1 MKEILVI
8 IVTYNGM
15 KWVDR
20 CLGSILRSTIP
31 VDVYVVDNQSTDG
44 TSSYIRENFKE
55 AMLIECQANLGFG
68 KANNK
73 GIRYAIEKGYKYVY
87 LLNQDAWLLEDTLE
101 RMVKVSERNPQYGLL
116 SPLQMNNMDTLDHNF
131 QLCCSKKL
139 IADAILKKDLD
150 DVYETEYTMAA
161 HWFIPVSVLK
171 NVGLFS
177 PSFPH
182 YGEDH
187 NYVHRVRYAGLKIGI
202 VPQTKAIHDRLYR
215 KTPKKV
221 LLRQIYLKEVV
232 NISNPFLSPYK
243 QSVVG
248 PYNILRRSCRTDA
261 LVGVINAVK
270 FLLNTPFYIKN
281 RKISISSKF
290 LDVE

>member
-1 MKEILVI
+1 MENILVV
-8 IVTYNGM
+8 IVTYNGI
-15 KWVDR
+15 KWVEK
-20 CLGSILRSTIP
+20 CLSSVEHSSVPADI
-31 VDVYVVDNQSTDG
+31 YVVDNKSTDD
-44 TSSYIRENFKE
+44 TVPYIKKKFKGVT
-55 AMLIECQANLGFG
+55 LIDSQENLGFG
-68 KANNK
+68 RANNLGMK
-73 GIRYAIEKGYKYVY
+73 YALEKRYRYVY
-87 LLNQDAWLLEDTLE
+87 LLNQDAWLMENTLE
-101 RMVKVSERNPQYGLL
+101 KLVEVSKKNPQYGIL
-116 SPLQMNNMDTLDHNF
+116 SPLQINNTETLDHNF
-131 QLCCSKKL
+131 QLCCSKRL
-139 IADAILKKDLD
+139 VSDAIMKRPLD
-150 DVYETEYTMAA
+150 EVYETDYTMAA
-161 HWFIPVSVLK
+161 HWFIPVEALRK
-171 NVGLFS
+171 VGLFS

-187 NYVHRVRYAGLKIGI
+187 DYANRVRYAGLKIGI

-221 LLRQIYLKEVV
+221 LLRQIYLEEVA